1 MGCCIF
7 YALVYIM
14 YFLRNNLS
22 GVYVVRTKVN
32 NVIAWVY
39 ALQWKKKAKN
49 EVKQGAPLSPSQTT
63 ARRAHSLIYFF
74 DLADL
79 FFAFFR
85 HCGSLYQ
92 ATDVRIH

>member
-1 MGCCIF
+1 MCKI
-7 YALVYIM
+7 
-14 YFLRNNLS
+14 
-22 GVYVVRTKVN
+22 N

-49 EVKQGAPLSPSQTT
+49 EVKQGATLPHPRLPLG
-63 ARRAHSLIYFF
+63 SLHLSIFFF

-79 FFAFFR
+79 FFGFFR
-85 HCGSLYQ
+85 YCGTLYQ